1 MSLGSNPSVRESA
14 LGLAFHFP
22 RHRRR
27 TYISSMSDLQCLLY
41 MSTAS
46 REMAPGEID
55 GMLQRARARNESL
68 GITGAL
74 LHYGGRFVQVLEG
87 EPAAVERCFERISAD
102 NRHGDIQRIY
112 SGPVAAPSFPDWS
125 MRYVVNA
132 GPPDRAVVAFLDELQ
147 HRPSPETV
155 RQAIALLGRLAGGS
169 ADWQSR

>member
-1 MSLGSNPSVRESA
+1 MRGSVPSRLGAPPARLYSLP
-14 LGLAFHFP
+14 
-22 RHRRR
+22 
-27 TYISSMSDLQCLLY
+27 MSDLQCLLY

-87 EPAAVERCFERISAD
+87 ESGAVEQCFERISAD
-102 NRHGDIQRIY
+102 SRHGEIRRIF
-112 SGPVAAPSFPDWS
+112 SGPMAAPNFPDWS

-132 GPPDRAVVAFLDELQ
+132 GPPDRAVAAFLDELQ
-147 HRPSPETV
+147 NRPSPETV

>member
-1 MSLGSNPSVRESA
+1 MRASGLPPLCPPPARAYSA
-14 LGLAFHFP
+14 A
-22 RHRRR
+22 
-27 TYISSMSDLQCLLY
+27 MSDLQCLLY
-41 MSTAS
+41 MSTAA
-46 REMAPGEID
+46 RDMAPDELD
-55 GMLQRARARNESL
+55 AMLLRARARNQSM

-74 LHYGGRFVQVLEG
+74 LHYGGRFVQILEG
-87 EPAAVERCFERISAD
+87 ESASVEQCFQRISAD
-102 NRHGDIQRIY
+102 KRHGEITRIH

-147 HRPSPETV
+147 CRPSPETV